1 MTRVV
6 RITYLNVIYKFI
18 FYFKFIKWNCHF
30 VIWLFSNFYFRYIR
44 NTLMYFSKKKDHSI
58 NMIQT
63 WYVDINIKKRQQIHV
78 HVLLDKLHYPTIV
91 LYFQDKLFRCTYL
104 LIVLLYLRNY
114 QEKTMWFFSLR
125 FNNHK

>member
-1 MTRVV
+1 
-6 RITYLNVIYKFI
+6 
-18 FYFKFIKWNCHF
+18 
-30 VIWLFSNFYFRYIR
+30 
-44 NTLMYFSKKKDHSI
+44 MYFSKKKDHSI

-63 WYVDINIKKRQQIHV
+63 WYVDINIKQRQQIHV

>member
-1 MTRVV
+1 MIV
-6 RITYLNVIYKFI
+6 
-18 FYFKFIKWNCHF
+18 FKL
-30 VIWLFSNFYFRYIR
+30 LFSLY
-44 NTLMYFSKKKDHSI
+44 KKDHSI

-63 WYVDINIKKRQQIHV
+63 WYVDINIKQRQQIHV

>member
-1 MTRVV
+1 
-6 RITYLNVIYKFI
+6 
-18 FYFKFIKWNCHF
+18 
-30 VIWLFSNFYFRYIR
+30 
-44 NTLMYFSKKKDHSI
+44 MYFSKKKDHSI
-58 NMIQT
+58 NMIHT

-114 QEKTMWFFSLR
+114 QEKTMWFSSLR
-125 FNNHK
+125 FNNYK